1 MRRKALGKGLKA
13 LFPGEVEETDQVRW
27 IPLELIDPNPYQPRA
42 LIRGEELQSLVQ
54 SIREKGLLQPIVVRP
69 KGERFELV
77 AGERRLLA
85 CREVGLERVP
95 ALVVEIGDREL
106 LELALVE
113 NLQRE
118 DLSPIEEAR
127 AYRTLMEE
135 FGLSQGEVAQIVA
148 KDRSSVANT
157 LRLLNL
163 PEDVQDLILE
173 GKLSEGH
180 GRVLLRLRDP
190 KQMREYAQKI
200 LEHGWSVRKT
210 EQMIRPRDPEMRPQK
225 RSVDPWIR
233 KVEQRLQE
241 TLKRPVSVRI
251 SSRGKGR
258 LTIEF
263 SSKEDLARFLEILER
278 RVKA

>member
-13 LFPGEVEETDQVRW
+13 LLPGEFEETDQVRW
-27 IPLELIDPNPYQPRA
+27 IPLDQIDPNPYQPRA
-42 LIRGEELQSLVQ
+42 VIRGEELQSLVQ
-54 SIREKGLLQPIVVRP
+54 SIQEKGLLQPVVVRP

-85 CREVGLERVP
+85 CREAGLERIP
-95 ALVVEIGDREL
+95 AVVMEIEDREL

-135 FGLSQGEVAQIVA
+135 FGLSQAEVARIVS

-157 LRLLNL
+157 LRLLHL

-173 GKLSEGH
+173 GKLTEGH
-180 GRVLLRLRDP
+180 GRVLLRLEDP
-190 KQMREYAQKI
+190 KLIREYAQKI
-200 LEHGWSVRKT
+200 IENGWSVRKT
-210 EQMIRPRDPEMRPQK
+210 EQMIRPKPSP
-225 RSVDPWIR
+225 VHAR
-233 KVEQRLQE
+233 KKTQDSWVQEVEHRLRNA
-241 TLKRPVSVRI
+241 LKRPVTLRF

-258 LTIEF
+258 LSIEF
-263 SSKEDLARFLEILER
+263 KSREDFLAFLKALEKGL
-278 RVKA
+278 KA